1 MKSNSMRK
9 VIFMAIALLCYV
21 SFESGIYA
29 QVRKTVIGRVLDK
42 EASRRDK
49 KPTPFSPDKIDVR
62 VYYLNTVAEAN
73 DLMNEL
79 SKDNVSMTMEA
90 SYEIP
95 DQTGFYSVLVPE
107 NGALIIKVG
116 IAKPV
121 LENIN
126 GRLEI
131 TTEVDGGIVLDQVN
145 VMGISRVIGSDDIV
159 GEQYG
164 NVIYLNNAAVNIP
177 QHIGK
182 DNGRMIIQPYVVNNS
197 QSKILTHY
205 RLPKVFDGKQYD
217 LTQNRRMGYEMRN
230 DSLESYIQDAVLT
243 TDKAKFAWNDTVI
256 VPNTK
261 DAFQVLAQIQIEDYL
276 GPYYVDTIPLSTR
289 YPRKPLKF
297 LEYSLDA
304 YELDPKKYEERP
316 KRELRT
322 GVEDISLSFLVG
334 KAELDPNDPNNEAQL
349 NKLKE
354 KLLGV
359 INGES
364 STLKELHLSSVSS
377 PEGSYAFN
385 AALSKKR
392 LDYARSLVY
401 SVIPAYTMKRLYTYT
416 PNDSRVASWSEFA
429 DILDKDSLTTEA
441 AAIREVVAKHPQ
453 SQDMQSIQ
461 MRKLPFYDTTI
472 KEHLTKLRTMRCE
485 YQAEIYRALT
495 PDEIMYRYKND
506 PDYRSGKKQFELYE
520 YWHLF
525 NMVKDPKELEALY
538 KQAYDYSIE
547 ISPDSI
553 PWVLA
558 ANNLAVSYLKRDT
571 FDINIL
577 ERLINRTVAR
587 CNVERKMDG
596 RVVKVINIEEVVAN
610 QLAMYLKAE
619 DFANASVMAKI
630 LPDSEKNNTLKA
642 YAFCLGGY
650 YKTSSKL
657 SLKENARRN
666 RNFDFV
672 KNSTPLNAVVMCL
685 AMNKRNYDEDADKLI
700 KELPLG
706 DPLTHYLKAIIYLR
720 MDNDYMA
727 ELELVQCFK
736 RDEKYISI
744 AESDGDIREE
754 TFKSAL
760 ENYEAS
766 KDMAQQGN

>member
-1 MKSNSMRK
+1 MKSNNMRK

-29 QVRKTVIGRVLDK
+29 QVRKTVTGRVLDQ
-42 EASRRDK
+42 EASRREK
-49 KPTPFSPDKIDVR
+49 KPIPFNPEKIDVR

-79 SKDNVSMTMEA
+79 SKDNVNMTIEA

-95 DQTGFYSVLVPE
+95 DPTGFYSVLIPE
-107 NGALIIKVG
+107 NGALVIKVG
-116 IAKPV
+116 IAKPI
-121 LENIN
+121 LEKIE

-131 TTEVDGGIVLDQVN
+131 TTQVDGGIVLEQVN
-145 VMGISRVIGSDDIV
+145 VVGISKTILPPESE

-164 NVIYLNNAAVNIP
+164 NVIYLSNAGVIVP
-177 QHIGK
+177 QQVGK
-182 DNGRMIIQPYVVNNS
+182 DNARMIIQPFVVNNS
-197 QSKILTHY
+197 KKRAFTHY

-217 LTQNRRMGYEMRN
+217 LTQNRRMGYEMNN
-230 DSLESYIQDAVLT
+230 DSLEPYIQDAVLT
-243 TDKAKFAWNDTVI
+243 TDKAKYIWNDTVI

-261 DAFQVLAQIQIEDYL
+261 DAFQVFAQIQIEDYL
-276 GPYYVDTIPLSTR
+276 GPYYVDSIPLSTR
-289 YPRKPLKF
+289 YPRRPLKF

-429 DILDKDSLTTEA
+429 DILDKDSLVTEA
-441 AAIREVVAKHPQ
+441 AAVREVIAKHPQ

-587 CNVERKMDG
+587 CNVERRMDG
-596 RVVKVINIEEVVAN
+596 RVVKVVNIEEVVAN

-619 DFANASVMAKI
+619 DFANASVMAQI

-650 YKTSSKL
+650 YKASPKL
-657 SLKENARRN
+657 SVKEIDRRK
-666 RNFDFV
+666 RNFAFV
-672 KNSTPLNAVVMCL
+672 KNSTPLNGVVMCL
-685 AMNKRNYDEDADKLI
+685 AMNKRNYNEEADRLI
-700 KELPLG
+700 KELPLE

-736 RDEKYISI
+736 RDEKYIPI

>member
-1 MKSNSMRK
+1 MKSNNMRK

-29 QVRKTVIGRVLDK
+29 QVRKTVTGRVLDQ

-49 KPTPFSPDKIDVR
+49 KPVPFNPEKIDVR

-95 DQTGFYSVLVPE
+95 DPTGFYSVLVPE

-121 LENIN
+121 LEKIE

-131 TTEVDGGIVLDQVN
+131 TTQVDGGIVLETVN
-145 VMGISRVIGSDDIV
+145 VVGISKVILPMEAT

-164 NVIYLNNAAVNIP
+164 NVIYLNNAGVNIP
-177 QHIGK
+177 QQIGK
-182 DNGRMIIQPYVVNNS
+182 DNARMIIQPYVVNNS
-197 QSKILTHY
+197 KSKTLTHY
-205 RLPKVFDGKQYD
+205 RLPRVFDGKQYD
-217 LTQNRRMGYEMRN
+217 LTQYRRMGYEMKN
-230 DSLESYIQDAVLT
+230 DSLEPYIQDAVLT
-243 TDKAKFAWNDTVI
+243 NDKAKYTWNDTVI

-261 DAFQVLAQIQIEDYL
+261 DNFQVFARMQVEDYL
-276 GPYYVDTIPLSTR
+276 GPYYVDSLPLSTR
-289 YPRKPLKF
+289 CPRKPLKF

-304 YELDPKKYEERP
+304 YELDPKKYEEKP

-354 KLLGV
+354 KLLSV

-472 KEHLTKLRTMRCE
+472 KDHLTKLRTMKCE

-538 KQAYDYSIE
+538 KQAYDYSKE
-547 ISPDSI
+547 ISPDSV

-571 FDINIL
+571 FDISIL
-577 ERLINRTVAR
+577 ERLIDRSVKR
-587 CNVERKMDG
+587 CNVERRMDG
-596 RVVKVINIEEVVAN
+596 RLMKVINIEEVVAN

-619 DFANASVMAKI
+619 DFANASVMAQI

-650 YKTSSKL
+650 YKTSPNL
-657 SLKENARRN
+657 PLQEIDRRK
-666 RNFDFV
+666 RNFAFV
-672 KNSTPLNAVVMCL
+672 KNSTPLNGVVMCL
-685 AMNKRNYDEDADKLI
+685 AMNQRNYNEEADRII
-700 KELPLG
+700 KELSLE
-706 DPLTHYLKAIIYLR
+706 DPLTHYLKAIVYLR

-736 RDEKYISI
+736 RDEKYIPI